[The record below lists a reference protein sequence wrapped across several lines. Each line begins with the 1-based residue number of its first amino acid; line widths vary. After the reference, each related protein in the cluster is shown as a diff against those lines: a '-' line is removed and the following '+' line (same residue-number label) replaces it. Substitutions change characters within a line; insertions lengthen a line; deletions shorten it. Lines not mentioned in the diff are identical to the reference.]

1 MANWVDITLDKKLF
15 KNIDESALT
24 STFGALEN
32 CYVTESNGISR
43 FPGLKSFCEI
53 GGNGEIHMSK
63 YQNDM
68 VAVSTD
74 GKTFRVNNSGGKAHI
89 GGTPVLGGKRTSFAR
104 TRDGLMM
111 AAGAQIIKYDGEKN
125 SVLSPDAPLS
135 QFIGFLDGYVLAV
148 ERESGRF
155 QYSELNKFSS
165 WPALSTEA
173 VDGSPD
179 DINSM
184 LITPF
189 NEILFGGYES
199 IEQFERLP
207 GGETPFFR
215 RWSTGDGIVEPWTLC
230 HADNAAWGLNSKY
243 EFVRLS
249 GQTSQSASD
258 DIQGAIEKTF
268 AMSGLQNLNQCWAA
282 PLYIKG
288 QKFIVFQAPK
298 ASNAYGTE
306 GFTAVFDIR
315 RGQWFEI
322 FGWNEELGVP
332 TLWPGRSVFTMWGRT
347 FIGGVGKI
355 YEISPDVFNNDGQ
368 TQRAYMRTA
377 HFDTLGTMRVDGVRL
392 TIKRGVGSYTQNPKI
407 MFRTNPDDKGFG
419 NWQTRELGLTGNQE
433 MVIEFG
439 GQGVADTWQIEISV
453 TDDCQFE
460 LRRLQFNVS
469 KVMR

>member
-1 MANWVDITLDKKLF
+1 MANWTDITLDKKLF

-24 STFGALEN
+24 STYGALEN

-43 FPGLKSFCEI
+43 FPGLKTFCEI
-53 GGNGEIHMSK
+53 GGNGEIHMSRF
-63 YQNDM
+63 QNDLI
-68 VAVSTD
+68 AVSTD
-74 GKTFRVNNSGGKAHI
+74 GKTYRVNNTGSKTAI
-89 GGTPVLGGKRTSFAR
+89 DGTPVLGGKRASFAR

-111 AAGAQIIKYDGEKN
+111 AAGAQIIKYDGQKN
-125 SVLSPDAPLS
+125 SVLSAEAPLS
-135 QFIGFLDGYVLAV
+135 RFIGFVDGYVLAV

-155 QYSELNKFSS
+155 QYSALNDAKT
-165 WPALSTEA
+165 WPALNTIA

-179 DINSM
+179 DINAM

-189 NEILFGGYES
+189 NEILFSGYES
-199 IEQFERLP
+199 IEQFERLQ
-207 GGETPFFR
+207 GGESAFFR
-215 RWSTGDGIVEPWTLC
+215 RWSTGDGIVEPDTLC
-230 HADNAAWGLNSKY
+230 FADNAGWGLNSKY

-268 AMSGLQNLNQCWAA
+268 SLSGLGNLNQCWAN

-298 ASNAYGTE
+298 AENVYGTE

-322 FGWNEELGVP
+322 FGWDNELGVP
-332 TLWPGRSVFTMWGRT
+332 TLWPGRSVYTLWGRT

-355 YEISPDVFNNDGQ
+355 YEISPDVYNNDGQ
-368 TQRAYMRTA
+368 TQRAYLRTA
-377 HFDTLGTMRVDGVRL
+377 HFDTLGCMRIDGIRL

-407 MFRTNPDDKGFG
+407 MFRTNPDHKGFG
-419 NWQTRELGLTGNQE
+419 NWQTRELGLTGQNE

-439 GQGVADTWQIEISV
+439 GQGTADTWQFEIAV

-460 LRRLQFNVS
+460 LRRLQADVT

>member
-1 MANWVDITLDKKLF
+1 MSNWVDITLDKKLF

-32 CYVTESNGISR
+32 CFVTESNGISR
-43 FPGLKSFCEI
+43 FPGLKTFCEI
-53 GGNGEIHMSK
+53 GGVGDVHMSRF
-63 YQNDM
+63 QNDM

-74 GKTFRVNNSGGKAHI
+74 GKTFRINNAGGKTQI
-89 GGTPVLGGKRTSFAR
+89 SGTPVLGGKRAKFAR

-125 SVLSPDAPLS
+125 TVLSADAPLS
-135 QFIGFLDGYVLAV
+135 RFIGFLDGYVLAV

-155 QYSELNKFSS
+155 QYSELNKLDS
-165 WPALSTEA
+165 WPALSTQA

-199 IEQFERLP
+199 IEQFERYA
-207 GGETPFFR
+207 GGEAPFFR
-215 RWSTGDGIVEPWTLC
+215 RWSTGDGIVEPDTLC
-230 HADNAAWGLNSKY
+230 FADNAAWGLNSKY

-258 DIQGAIEKTF
+258 DIQAAIEKTF
-268 AMSGLQNLNQCWAA
+268 AMSGLDNLNQCWAE

-306 GFTAVFDIR
+306 GFTAVLDIR

-322 FGWNEELGVP
+322 TGWNPELGVP
-332 TLWPGRSVFTMWGRT
+332 TLWPGRSVYTLWGRT
-347 FIGGVGKI
+347 FVGGVGKI
-355 YEISPDVFNNDGQ
+355 YEITPDAFTNDGA
-368 TQRAYMRTA
+368 TQRAYIRTA
-377 HFDTLGTMRVDGVRL
+377 HFDTLGPMRIDGVRI
-392 TIKRGVGSYTQNPKI
+392 TIKRGVGTYDKNPKI

-419 NWQTRELGLTGNQE
+419 NWQMRELGLTGKNE

-439 GQGVADTWQIEISV
+439 GQGIADTWQFEVTV
-453 TDDCQFE
+453 TDDCAFE
-460 LRRLQFNVS
+460 MRRLQVDVS
-469 KVMR
+469 KVDR